1 MSKEHFW
8 SQWMKEFLS
17 SGTDLTH
24 VHEIYTSEAKKPSKK
39 TFHSTKQG
47 DVITKKIRVVCRK
60 CNSGWMGSLEEKVKP
75 ILIKLIENSVTSLL
89 AIEQKLLSKWIT
101 MKALVAEHSEGG
113 TQITP
118 IQDRKAFY
126 LHQFIPSYFSIY
138 IGVHN
143 TSSRSGFVRHSIA
156 LSPSKSLEKNVKE
169 LNSKGLVKNTQ
180 SISFICGKL
189 FIYILASRVDG
200 INIRDRCDLSPMVRI
215 CPKEKDRIEW
225 PISPSLSEIELSDIT
240 HSLTHLAS
248 KAKYAGP
255 LKKQD

>member
-17 SGTDLTH
+17 SGTDLSY
-24 VHEIYTSEAKKPSKK
+24 VHDIYTSEAEKPSTK
-39 TFHSTKQG
+39 TFHATRQG

-60 CNSGWMGSLEEKVKP
+60 CNSGWMGSLEEKVKH
-75 ILIKLIENSVTSLL
+75 ILVKLIENSVTSLL
-89 AIEQKLLSKWIT
+89 AIEQKLLSEWIT

-126 LHQFIPSYFSIY
+126 LHRLIPSYFSIY
-138 IGVHN
+138 IGVNN
-143 TSSRSGFVRHSIA
+143 TSSMSGFVRNSIA
-156 LSPSKSLEKNVKE
+156 LSPTKSLEKNIKE
-169 LNSKGLVKNTQ
+169 LNLKGLVKNTQ

-200 INIRDRCDLSPMVRI
+200 INIRDRFDLSPMVRVW
-215 CPKEKDRIEW
+215 PKEKDRIEW
-225 PISPSLSEIELSDIT
+225 PISPTLSERVLSDIT
-240 HSLTHLAS
+240 HSLNRLAS